1 MEAIVVSKNQ
11 FVRLKD
17 AALEIGMS
25 TDYVRESLI
34 GKGEL
39 EAYLE
44 GNRWLIARQSL
55 DRYLARRRKQAAA

>member
-25 TDYVRESLI
+25 PEYVRRNLL
-34 GKGEL
+34 GGEI

-44 GNRWLIARQSL
+44 GSRWLVSRESL
-55 DRYLARRRKQAAA
+55 DRYLARRRKAAAA